1 MATPIKETPVLSEKY
16 WGKFIDKVEKDRKDP
31 SKKVSKEEYDKSKE
45 IFDKV
50 MANASLQALTIP

>member
-50 MANASLQALTIP
+50 MANASL